1 MWKNE
6 KLLSYIIFIDLWD
19 RKPETVVWYL
29 DVLQFEKKMVFITA
43 LSLNSISYL
52 ESLRLLYYV
61 PQFFLINRRKA
72 W

>member
-29 DVLQFEKKMVFITA
+29 DVLQFEKNGFYNC
-43 LSLNSISYL
+43 SLF
-52 ESLRLLYYV
+52 E
-61 PQFFLINRRKA
+61 FD
-72 W
+72 